1 MLSCPSLAPSR
12 AREYSY
18 KAASTPVRPLF
29 PLDRK
34 AHSFCRLPTA
44 TTVVVI
50 RNRSKTCQMATY
62 ADVFS
67 VSRRN
72 DGWSPTLGK
81 SCQAL
86 TQTRFG
92 ALTVCRKAT
101 CNSSPCLRCAYSCE
115 KQQQSLLKLRRNAG
129 IGIWLGRCA
138 ESKNDDNNLNYCF

>member
-72 DGWSPTLGK
+72 DGWSPTL
-81 SCQAL
+81 
-86 TQTRFG
+86 
-92 ALTVCRKAT
+92 AT